1 MSYDL
6 IIIGGGPTGLSCGIA
21 AHNAGLNYLII
32 EKGVLVNS
40 IFRFPSNMTFFSTS
54 KLLEIGDIP
63 FISHVEKP
71 TRKEAL
77 EYYRR
82 IAQSYQ
88 MPIKLY
94 EKVTSVDREADDILS
109 IETDKATYKAAHVL
123 VTTGFYDLP
132 NLMHVPGEDLPKV
145 KHYYDEAHHYVGQK
159 LIVVG
164 AANSA
169 CDVALETWQ
178 KGAEVTMVIRS
189 DKIYDR
195 VKYWIKPNIE
205 NRIREGSIKAL
216 FNSVIR
222 EIKERSVIIK
232 GPDGELSDI
241 ENDFVLAMTG
251 YKPDFEFI
259 TSMGIQ
265 LSEDE
270 YNTPVY
276 NPDTLE
282 TNVKDVYLAGV
293 VNGGLKTNKF
303 FIENTRDH
311 GDMIIKDILS
321 KKKRATGS

>member
-1 MSYDL
+1 MRYDL
-6 IIIGGGPTGLSCGIA
+6 VIIGGGPTGLSCGIA
-21 AHNAGLNYLII
+21 ARNAGLNYLII

-54 KLLEIGDIP
+54 KLLEIGEVP

-71 TRKEAL
+71 TRTEAL

-82 IAQSYQ
+82 IAQSYE
-88 MPIKLY
+88 MPVHLY
-94 EKVTSVDREADDILS
+94 EKVTSVTRADENHLNIQ
-109 IETDKATYKAAHVL
+109 TDKASYEAAQVI

-132 NLMHVPGEDLPKV
+132 NLMDVPGEHLPKV
-145 KHYYDEAHHYVGQK
+145 KHFYDEAHHYVGQK
-159 LIVVG
+159 VIVVG

-178 KGAEVTMVIRS
+178 KGADVTMVIRS

-205 NRIREGSIKAL
+205 NRIKEGSIKAC
-216 FNSVIR
+216 FNSVIK
-222 EIKERSVIIK
+222 EIKENVVIIE
-232 GPDGELSDI
+232 GSDGKLSEID
-241 ENDFVLAMTG
+241 NDFVLAMTG

-259 TSMGIQ
+259 TSIGIQ
-265 LSEDE
+265 LSDDQ
-270 YNTPVY
+270 YSTPVY

-282 TNVKDVYLAGV
+282 TNVDGVYLAGV

-311 GDMIIKDILS
+311 GDIIVNHILS
-321 KKKRATGS
+321 KKNRVAGS